1 MPIDAFVFD
10 LVGVLVDVDFRRAI
24 GRWAAAAGVPAGHL
38 AGRFRRDEAYCAH
51 ERGEMDDARYF
62 AHLRSSL
69 DLQIDHEEML
79 GGWNAVL
86 GEPLPG
92 VEALVRHLA
101 GELPLY
107 VFSNTNPAHI
117 AHFKPR
123 YRALLSHFRT
133 TFTSCDVGARKPE
146 TEAFARVAGRIGA
159 APSRL
164 AFFDDLEENVAGAA
178 RAGFQAFH
186 VSSAEEIAAIAEAL
200 LAVRKAR

>member
-1 MPIDAFVFD
+1 MDAIVFD
-10 LVGVLVDVDFRRAI
+10 LGGVLVDVDFRRALE
-24 GRWAAAAGVPAGHL
+24 RWAAAAGVPAGHL
-38 AGRFRRDEAYCAH
+38 AGRFRRDDAYCAH

-62 AHLRSSL
+62 AHLRSTL

-92 VEALVRHLA
+92 VEALVQRLA
-101 GELPLY
+101 AELPLY
-107 VFSNTNPAHI
+107 VFSNPNPAHI
-117 AHFKPR
+117 AHFTPR
-123 YRALLSHFRT
+123 YRPLLSRFRA
-133 TFTSCDVGARKPE
+133 TFTSCAIGARKPE
-146 TEAFARVAGRIGA
+146 TEAFARVAERIGA

-178 RAGFQAFH
+178 RAGFQAFR

-200 LAVRKAR
+200 LPARTAR

>member
-1 MPIDAFVFD
+1 MSIDAIVFD
-10 LVGVLVDVDFRRAI
+10 LGGVLVDVDFRRAI
-24 GRWAAAAGVPAGHL
+24 GRWAAAAGVPAGQL

-62 AHLRSSL
+62 AHLRSTL
-69 DLQIDHEEML
+69 RLQIDHAEML

-92 VEALVRHLA
+92 VEALVQRLA
-101 GELPLY
+101 AELPLY

-117 AHFKPR
+117 AHFTPR
-123 YRALLSHFRT
+123 YRSLLSHFRA
-133 TFTSCDVGARKPE
+133 TFTSCDIGARKPE
-146 TEAFARVAGRIGA
+146 TEAFARVARRIGA

-178 RAGFQAFH
+178 QAGFRAFR
-186 VSSAEEIAAIAEAL
+186 VSSAQEIAAIAEAL
-200 LAVRKAR
+200 LGARKAR